1 MTPARHRPTRGRRV
15 RGAAGVRGVGAGLVA
30 ALGALVAH
38 VTGGGEVELVPGLA
52 VAACALPL
60 GLLLVGRDGA
70 RPQALTLPRLVL
82 VAAAAQAVAHGSL
95 MLAPSAGAGHEH
107 HGAAAGGAMAGA
119 AGLGPAMVAHHV
131 LVALATVAVGAGLDR
146 ALVALARVVLA
157 AVLPR
162 RPRSVSLPALRRVA
176 AIVPARV
183 LRPRVLDALARPRAP
198 PKARLLPVPPT
209 HLLRRV
215 PGIAPLR

>member
-15 RGAAGVRGVGAGLVA
+15 RGVAGVRGLGAGLVA
-30 ALGALVAH
+30 ALGALIAH
-38 VTGGGEVELVPGLA
+38 VTGGGEVEVVPGLA

-70 RPQALTLPRLVL
+70 RPQALSPPRLVL

-95 MLAPSAGAGHEH
+95 MLAPTAGAGHEH
-107 HGAAAGGAMAGA
+107 HGAGGALAGA
-119 AGLGPAMVAHHV
+119 AGLGPAMVAHHL

-146 ALVALARVVLA
+146 ALVSLARAVLA

-162 RPRSVSLPALRRVA
+162 GPRAVSLPALRRLA
-176 AIVPARV
+176 AIGVARV
-183 LRPRVLDALARPRAP
+183 LRPRALDAGARPRAP
-198 PKARLLPVPPT
+198 PRAMLLPVLPT
-209 HLLRRV
+209 QTLRRV